1 MKAFTTYYWD
11 VLKKQYVN
19 FAGRATRTN
28 YWMFVLFNFLVFLV
42 LSVILSFFGD
52 VGNVIYFLLTLAV
65 LLPSLGIAVRRLHD
79 TDRSGWWL
87 CSSPS
92 FRLSARWFCW
102 SFWFCPAPKAPTA
115 SAIKFYRTA
124 RTDGRYFF
132 VLLGEES
139 V

>member
-11 VLKKQYVN
+11 VLKKHYVD

-87 CSSPS
+87 LITLIP
-92 FRLSARWFCW
+92 FIG
-102 SFWFCPAPKAPTA
+102 T
-115 SAIKFYRTA
+115 I
-124 RTDGRYFF
+124 
-132 VLLGEES
+132 VLLVFLVLPSTQGANRFGN
-139 V
+139 